1 MSDNPHQANDH
12 PGRDPADDWS
22 GLENLWQEQ
31 VRPVPAGTEIIRHV
45 RRQERRLRINAGLEW
60 LVAIALVTF
69 ALVRLFSAASTE
81 NILLATVI
89 LLLVVWA
96 LNFSI
101 TNRRGL
107 MEPHGESVQAY
118 MDLALLRLQ
127 RRRRGVRFAWLL
139 YAVEISIFILWELAE
154 RFGAIDTGFNLL
166 SPSALVTVLAI
177 TAVMVAWSL
186 FVWRQTGREKRVIH
200 SLSP

>member
-1 MSDNPHQANDH
+1 
-12 PGRDPADDWS
+12 
-22 GLENLWQEQ
+22 
-31 VRPVPAGTEIIRHV
+31 
-45 RRQERRLRINAGLEW
+45 RINAGLEW

-81 NILLATVI
+81 NILLATLI

-101 TNRRGL
+101 ANRRGL

-154 RFGAIDTGFNLL
+154 RFGGIDTGFNLL

-186 FVWRQTGREKRVIH
+186 LVWRQTGREKRVIE
-200 SLSP
+200 SLSH